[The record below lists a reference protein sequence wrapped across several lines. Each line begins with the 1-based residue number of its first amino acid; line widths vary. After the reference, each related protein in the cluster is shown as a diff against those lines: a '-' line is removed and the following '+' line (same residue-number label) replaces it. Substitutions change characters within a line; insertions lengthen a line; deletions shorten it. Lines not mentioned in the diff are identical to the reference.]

1 MNVVMIPKASARP
14 AVRFHKMPEAAGR
27 KESEVK
33 IILLIAGTL
42 LVCLTFVWFFFFV
55 PLGCSMNPTGCQE
68 EFPVF
73 SAIGLMHLWLPLAA
87 AFVLI
92 LLGLRR

>member
-1 MNVVMIPKASARP
+1 M
-14 AVRFHKMPEAAGR
+14 
-27 KESEVK
+27 K
-33 IILLIAGTL
+33 IILLIAGAL
-42 LVCLTFVWFFFFV
+42 LVCLTFVWFLFFV
-55 PLGCSMNPTGCQE
+55 PLGCGMNPTGCRQ

-87 AFVLI
+87 ASVLI

>member
-1 MNVVMIPKASARP
+1 ML
-14 AVRFHKMPEAAGR
+14 AAGE
-27 KESEVK
+27 KENELK
-33 IILLIAGTL
+33 IILLIAGSL

-55 PLGCSMNPTGCQE
+55 PLGCNMNPTGCRQ

-73 SAIGLMHLWLPLAA
+73 SMIGLMHLWLPLAA

-92 LLGLRR
+92 ILGIKR

>member
-1 MNVVMIPKASARP
+1 M
-14 AVRFHKMPEAAGR
+14 
-27 KESEVK
+27 K
-33 IILLIAGTL
+33 IILLIAGAL
-42 LVCLTFVWFFFFV
+42 LVCLTFFWFFFFV
-55 PLGCSMNPTGCQE
+55 PLGCGMNPTGCRQ

-87 AFVLI
+87 AFLLI

>member
-1 MNVVMIPKASARP
+1 
-14 AVRFHKMPEAAGR
+14 VRFRKLPEAAGR

-33 IILLIAGTL
+33 IILLIAGAL

-55 PLGCSMNPTGCQE
+55 PLGCGMNPTGCRQ

>member
-1 MNVVMIPKASARP
+1 
-14 AVRFHKMPEAAGR
+14 VRFHKLPEAGSR

-33 IILLIAGTL
+33 IILLIAGAL
-42 LVCLTFVWFFFFV
+42 LVCLTFFWFFFFV
-55 PLGCSMNPTGCQE
+55 PLGCGMNPTGCRQ

-87 AFVLI
+87 AFLLI

>member
-1 MNVVMIPKASARP
+1 MISTKRFSRP
-14 AVRFHKMPEAAGR
+14 EVIFHKLPEAAGR

-33 IILLIAGTL
+33 IILLIAGAL

-55 PLGCSMNPTGCQE
+55 PLGCGMNPTGCRQ